1 MQHYWILLVLSA
13 AFLNAL
19 WVSQSKKVLS
29 GLPPDVFTFMFR
41 GLSALLL
48 LPTFLYDVRHHMSFD
63 PVFLAAT
70 AMAGFLEVLR
80 ITLQSVGVKED
91 FYGTFS
97 VYNTSPLFTLLLA
110 PAVLSEKIN
119 GALIAGVVC
128 IVVGAMT
135 FYRMSRRVSLI
146 GLTCAV
152 CSGVAAVLS
161 KVAIQRSS
169 AYVYCFLAYF
179 IGSSALSVVP
189 HQYRQFHATEG
200 KKLQLIKILPIA
212 FYSTLATLFYYLA
225 IGMAPVTKVNAL
237 VRTNL
242 IFGFLLSVFFLK
254 EKEDLV
260 FKAVGAL
267 FILAGAWCVVL
278 A

>member
-1 MQHYWILLVLSA
+1 MQHYWIFLVLCA

-29 GLPPDVFTFMFR
+29 ELPPDVFTFMFR
-41 GLSALLL
+41 GLSAVLL
-48 LPTFLYDVRHHMSFD
+48 LPTFLYDVRFHMSFD

-70 AMAGFLEVLR
+70 AAAGFLEVLR

-110 PAVLSEKIN
+110 PAVLSEKIS
-119 GALIAGVVC
+119 GMLVAGVVC
-128 IVVGAMT
+128 IVIGAMT

-161 KVAIQRSS
+161 KIAIQRSS
-169 AYVYCFLAYF
+169 AYIYCFLAYF
-179 IGSSALSVVP
+179 IGSAALSIVP
-189 HQYRQFHATEG
+189 RQYRQFQSTHG
-200 KKLQLIKILPIA
+200 KKLQLVKILPIA

-225 IGMAPVTKVNAL
+225 IGMAPVTKVNPL

-242 IFGFLLSVFFLK
+242 IFGFFLSVFFLK
-254 EKEDLV
+254 EKEDLA
-260 FKAVGAL
+260 FKAAGTFFILLGAL
-267 FILAGAWCVVL
+267 CV
-278 A
+278 AFA